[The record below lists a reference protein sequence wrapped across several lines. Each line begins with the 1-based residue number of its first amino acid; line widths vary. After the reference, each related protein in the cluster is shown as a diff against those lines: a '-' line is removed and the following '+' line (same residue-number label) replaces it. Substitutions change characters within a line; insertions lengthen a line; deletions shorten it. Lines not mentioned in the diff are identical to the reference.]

1 MSSIVND
8 PLDVEDFSSECSEIE
23 EIQVPEE
30 A

>member
-8 PLDVEDFSSECSEIE
+8 PLDVEDFSSESSETE
-23 EIQVPEE
+23 EIPVPEE